1 MSSPDA
7 APAPTAPKGPLV
19 AVITGASSG
28 LGEAAAKRLAREP
41 NARIVLVARRED
53 RLRALAAELPATVT
67 WVAADLTDDDA
78 PTTVRDHV
86 RAEHG
91 LPTLLVN
98 NAGAGFRAR
107 FGSEQNGGW
116 ENVRRTMAIN
126 FDAVVRLSEAL
137 LPDLRRAAPSAIVNV
152 SSTSARVSRP
162 GAGAYSA
169 SKAAL
174 ALWSDALRLE
184 EAPHGVHVGNVLPG
198 FVPTEGFPQTEL
210 VESRFG
216 RLLLGS
222 PEGVAEA
229 IVDAGLG
236 RKAERYTPKLYG
248 VITALRFAAP
258 GLVRRAMGTDAANVM
273 TTKTVSDELGHRRA
287 DQTGT

>member
-1 MSSPDA
+1 MSSPEPPAATA
-7 APAPTAPKGPLV
+7 APATAPAGPLV

-28 LGEAAAKRLAREP
+28 LGEAAARRLAREP
-41 NARIVLVARRED
+41 GARIVLVARREE
-53 RLRALAAELPATVT
+53 RLAALAAELPATTT

-78 PTTVRDHV
+78 PQEVRDHV

-107 FGSEQNGGW
+107 FGSPQNGGW

-126 FDAVVRLSEAL
+126 FDAVIRLTEAL
-137 LPDLRRAAPSAIVNV
+137 LPDLRAAAPSAIVNV
-152 SSTSARVSRP
+152 TSTSGRVSRP
-162 GAGAYSA
+162 GTSAYSA

-174 ALWSDALRLE
+174 ALWTDAVRIE
-184 EAPHGVHVGNVLPG
+184 EAVHGVHVGNVLPG

-210 VESRFG
+210 VNSKVGRF
-216 RLLLGS
+216 LLGT

-229 IVDAGLG
+229 IVEAGLG
-236 RKAERYTPKLYG
+236 RKPERYTPRIYG
-248 VITALRFAAP
+248 LATALRFAAP
-258 GLVRRAMGTDAANVM
+258 ALTRKVMGTDAAQVM
-273 TTKTVSDELGHRRA
+273 TTKTVSD
-287 DQTGT
+287 D

>member
-1 MSSPDA
+1 MSTPASP
-7 APAPTAPKGPLV
+7 APATAPAGPLV

-28 LGEAAAKRLAREP
+28 LGEAAAERLAREP

-53 RLRALAAELPATVT
+53 RLAALAARLPATVT
-67 WVAADLTDDDA
+67 WVAADLTDEDA
-78 PTTVRDHV
+78 PGEVRDHV

-98 NAGAGFRAR
+98 NAGAGYRAR

-126 FDAVVRLSEAL
+126 FDAVVRLTEAL
-137 LPDLRRAAPSAIVNV
+137 LPDLRAAAPSSIVNV
-152 SSTSARVSRP
+152 SSTASRVSRP
-162 GAGAYSA
+162 GTGAYSA

-174 ALWSDALRLE
+174 ALWTDALRIE
-184 EAPHGVHVGNVLPG
+184 EAVHGVHVGNVLPG

-210 VESRFG
+210 VESRMG
-216 RLLLGS
+216 KYLLGT

-229 IVDAGLG
+229 IVEAGLG
-236 RKAERYTPKLYG
+236 RKPERYTPKLYG
-248 VITALRFAAP
+248 LVAALRFAAP
-258 GLVRRAMGTDAANVM
+258 GLTRRVMGTDAAQAM
-273 TTKTVSDELGHRRA
+273 TTKTVSD
-287 DQTGT
+287 Q